1 MKNFFD
7 HPTSGSSNASPA
19 PAQRTAQ
26 QPVTDEQAMA
36 ERLFGT
42 PPAAQRSA
50 PAPDTRPVAEL
61 SEAEVAQRLY
71 GSTDPTL
78 THADATLAIV
88 NAGMQDHLHDP
99 DTAKAIATEY
109 ATVFA
114 AHNLNATESAQL
126 ADIGASVLR
135 DPPTAEVVTQ
145 WRETAISNLQAEY
158 GLQGACQ
165 ALQDARAYVQSQPGL
180 ADLIDAYGLGAHP
193 RLVAL
198 AAARGRALR
207 MSGKLGG

>member
-1 MKNFFD
+1 MTNFFD
-7 HPTSGSSNASPA
+7 HPTSASSPAPTPAASADFDFDRAATALFGNASPA
-19 PAQRTAQ
+19 QRA
-26 QPVTDEQAMA
+26 
-36 ERLFGT
+36 
-42 PPAAQRSA
+42 A
-50 PAPDTRPVAEL
+50 PAPDARPVEALTDDEL
-61 SEAEVAQRLY
+61 AQRLY

-99 DTAKAIATEY
+99 DTAKAIAKEY

-158 GLQGACQ
+158 GLQGAGQ

-207 MSGKLGG
+207 MSGKLGA